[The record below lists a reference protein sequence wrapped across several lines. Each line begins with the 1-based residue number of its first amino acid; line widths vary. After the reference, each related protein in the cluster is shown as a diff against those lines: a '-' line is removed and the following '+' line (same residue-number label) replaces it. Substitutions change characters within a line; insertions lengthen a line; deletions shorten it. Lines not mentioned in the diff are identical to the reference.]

1 MKQNKLKINTRLE
14 EERRQR
20 QASEERQRKKREQME
35 LNNQMVRCVNKEKT
49 YKYQQRGPLGEQ
61 QAA

>member
-20 QASEERQRKKREQME
+20 QVSEERQRKKREQME
-35 LNNQMVRCVNKEKT
+35 HNNQMVRCVNKEKT
-49 YKYQQRGPLGEQ
+49 YKLQHRAPLGEQ